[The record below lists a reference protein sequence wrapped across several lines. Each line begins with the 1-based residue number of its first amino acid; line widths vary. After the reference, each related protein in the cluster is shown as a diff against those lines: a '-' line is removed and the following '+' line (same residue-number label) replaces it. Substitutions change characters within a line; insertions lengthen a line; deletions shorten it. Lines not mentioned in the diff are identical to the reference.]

1 MVLDMLFMV
10 LHLLQIKGT
19 PGGPTFK
26 DCQKMMANPKEFI
39 EMLELFP
46 ASVPDVSL
54 KQLKKAQDIADQLAS
69 EGKFEQK
76 YFDRCSRLAGVLYN
90 WVVYAFKLHK
100 HVHNPEIVDALEMEG
115 YQTLDVYRAE
125 GAESDSPLV
134 VTLVVDYTDV
144 FVSLENQVGLEEAF
158 NALEM
163 IAPKCQD
170 KAVPALAKYLKS
182 WTETYR
188 DRALDIVKKVFEP
201 NSSSLAEQF
210 GNELIHFFDG
220 ASEEALEAL
229 EYLGPSNRRAMQCIL
244 SGTNCKSNR
253 PGMVPRRKI
262 KRVMKPMKYDDHDE
276 NHAFRQLCLNI
287 FQAVEPEADT
297 MQVIDD
303 VMEATLNGYLHKTF
317 SPKDAVQKEVL
328 EALVLVSK
336 RNEESYDYAVSWI
349 LPKLSPPTEGEIG
362 GPHARA
368 AQETRLNF
376 IMFLCQPVQILVYP
390 LFSFFFDCNAFT
402 TLSP

>member
-1 MVLDMLFMV
+1 MLFMV

-19 PGGPTFK
+19 PGGPIWK
-26 DCQKMMANPKEFI
+26 DCQKMMANPIQFI

-46 ASVPDVSL
+46 ASVPDLSL
-54 KQLKKAQDIADQLAS
+54 KQLKKAQDIADRLAS

-76 YFDRCSRLAGVLYN
+76 YFDHASRFAGVLYN

-100 HVHNPEIVDALEMEG
+100 HVHNPQIVDALEMED
-115 YQTLDVYRAE
+115 YQTLDAYRAE
-125 GAESDSPLV
+125 GAESLV
-134 VTLVVDYTDV
+134 VALVVDYTDV
-144 FVSLENQVGLEEAF
+144 FIRLENQTGLPQAF
-158 NALEM
+158 DALEM
-163 IAPKCQD
+163 IAAKCQN

-182 WTETYR
+182 WTGSYR

-201 NSSSLAEQF
+201 NLSLAEEF
-210 GNELIHFFDG
+210 GNELKHFFDEV
-220 ASEEALEAL
+220 SEEALEAL

-244 SGTNCKSNR
+244 SGTNCKSSR

-287 FQAVEPEADT
+287 FQAVEPEAHT

-317 SPKDAVQKEVL
+317 SSKDAVQKEVL

-336 RNEESYDYAVSWI
+336 RNEESYDYAVS
-349 LPKLSPPTEGEIG
+349 LLLQKLSPPTEGEIG

-368 AQETRLNF
+368 AQAAAAIARNNDEKLVQALTAPHGGESS
-376 IMFLCQPVQILVYP
+376 CQLLGP
-390 LFSFFFDCNAFT
+390 S
-402 TLSP
+402 SH